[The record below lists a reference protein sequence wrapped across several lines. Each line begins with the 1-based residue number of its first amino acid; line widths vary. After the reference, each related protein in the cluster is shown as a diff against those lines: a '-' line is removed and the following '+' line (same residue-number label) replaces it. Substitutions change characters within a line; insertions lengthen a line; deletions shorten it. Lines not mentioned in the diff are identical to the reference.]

1 MRMRVFRYRLC
12 WSFFLVCAV
21 FGAGIAP
28 LAQAAGPER
37 ISIQLKWKHQFQFAG
52 YYAALEK
59 GFYADEGLDVRLIE
73 GGPGRAPVEKLLDGE
88 VNYAVA
94 DAGAVL
100 YRAEGKPV
108 VMLASIFQHSPQV
121 IYVRADAGIRT
132 PADLRGRRVM
142 LQQGFLTI
150 EVLAM
155 LQHFGIHEQD
165 FTRQPIGSIEDL
177 VAGRTDAFPGYS
189 ANEAFLLD
197 QLGVPFRMFRPMD
210 YGIDFYGDTLVTSEA
225 ELQQHPDQ
233 VAAFRRATIRGWEYA
248 LEHIEEIVDIIRRKY
263 DTQQKSRAH
272 LMFEANA
279 IRHLMMPDVV
289 PVGLSNPK
297 RWQEVAAT
305 FRQQGLLDGEVD
317 WDGFLY
323 QPKPG
328 FLDFVKE
335 RSLSLAAGLALLLLL
350 MFVVYIVQL
359 RRSVRA
365 RTAELDSAYQE
376 FKSILDNMQDTYYR
390 ADSKGLIN
398 WASVSV
404 RELLGYEREE
414 VLGMQLASLYW
425 HENGR
430 AEFLQALA
438 ESGGR
443 ITNFETQLRRK
454 DGTPIW
460 VSASSQYC
468 YDDDGNIAGVE
479 GVVRDITEKKQ
490 AEAERQRLA
499 EQIQQVQK
507 MESIGLLASGIA
519 HDFNNLLVGVLGNAE
534 LMSLD
539 IPPESELHESLQQII
554 KSAKRG
560 SGLVGQMLAYA
571 GKGKFEVAAVDMNHL
586 IRETESLLKTVI
598 GKGAVLQCEYAE
610 NLPAVHGDRNQLSQI
625 IMNLITNA
633 ADAMEEGSGAIRI
646 RTGVTQIGKAELS
659 GMLLHDNLPAGEY
672 VYVEVEDS
680 GCGMD
685 EATQR
690 RIFDPFFTTKPGGT
704 GLGLAA
710 MLGIVRSHRG
720 NVLLESSP
728 GRGTRFVVYLP
739 LSNAEPLKRDSAS
752 PLVTDNLLRGTV
764 LVVDDEKP
772 VREVA
777 GQMLR
782 RAGLEVMTA
791 NDGLHGVET
800 LRNHAEKI
808 SLVLLDLSMPR
819 MDGEQAFHA
828 MRKIRHDIPIVLSSG
843 YVEADA
849 RDNLEG
855 FGLSGF
861 IRKPFTYEELT
872 ERIGALLASRAA

>member
-1 MRMRVFRYRLC
+1 MP
-12 WSFFLVCAV
+12 A
-21 FGAGIAP
+21 
-28 LAQAAGPER
+28 AQAAEPEPV
-37 ISIQLKWKHQFQFAG
+37 SIQLKWKHQFQFAG

-73 GGPGRAPVEKLLDGE
+73 GGPGRPPVEKLLNGE
-88 VNYAVA
+88 ANYAVA

-108 VMLASIFQHSPQV
+108 VILASIFQHSPQV
-121 IYVRADAGIRT
+121 IYTRADTGIHT

-150 EVLAM
+150 EVLAV

-165 FTRQPIGSIEDL
+165 FIRQPIGDIEDL

-197 QLGVPFRMFRPMD
+197 QMGVPFRMFRPMD

-225 ELQQHPDQ
+225 ELQQHPGQ

-248 LEHIEEIVDIIRRKY
+248 LEHIEEIVDLIRHKY

-297 RWQEVAAT
+297 RWQEVVAT

-317 WDGFLY
+317 WNGFLY
-323 QPKPG
+323 QPRPE
-328 FLDFVKE
+328 FPDFVRE
-335 RSLSLAAGLALLLLL
+335 HSLNLAVGLALLLLL
-350 MFVVYIVQL
+350 MFAAYIVQL

-365 RTAELDSAYQE
+365 RTADLDSAYQE

-390 ADSKGLIN
+390 ADGNGIIN

-425 HENGR
+425 HEDGR
-430 AEFLQALA
+430 TEFLQALA
-438 ESGGR
+438 ASGGR

-468 YDDDGNIAGVE
+468 YDDDGNIIGVE

-490 AEAERQRLA
+490 AEAERQRMA

-554 KSAKRG
+554 RSARRG

-571 GKGKFEVAAVDMNHL
+571 GKGKFEVTAVDMNHL
-586 IRETESLLKTVI
+586 IRDTESLLKTVI
-598 GKGAVLQCEYAE
+598 GRGAVLQCEYDE

-633 ADAMEEGSGAIRI
+633 AEALEEGSGTIRI
-646 RTGVTQIGKAELS
+646 RTGVTQIGREELS
-659 GMLLHDNLPAGEY
+659 GMLLHDHLPAGEY
-672 VYVEVEDS
+672 VCVEVEDN

-728 GRGTRFVVYLP
+728 GKGTRFVVYLP
-739 LSNAEPLKRDSAS
+739 LSDVEPLKRDNDS
-752 PLVTDNLLRGTV
+752 PLVTDTSLRGTV

-782 RAGLEVMTA
+782 RAGFEVMTA

-800 LRNHAEKI
+800 LRCHAEKI

-828 MRKIRHDIPIVLSSG
+828 MRKICHDIPIVLSSG

-849 RDNLEG
+849 RSNLKD

-861 IRKPFTYEELT
+861 LRKPFTYEELT
-872 ERIGALLASRAA
+872 AKIGTLLASRAA